1 MGDWGYCYIS
11 QLGETFYQGMRKSL
25 TISTFSI
32 SIIQVK
38 EYTLNDK
45 SKNEI
50 QGFISTQKETVYPTA
65 SEDEKTEGKCQI
77 NIDIGSNYLGEGI
90 FK

>member
-1 MGDWGYCYIS
+1 MGD
-11 QLGETFYQGMRKSL
+11 TFYKGMQKSL
-25 TISTFSI
+25 TISTLSI

-77 NIDIGSNYLGEGI
+77 NIDIGSNYILGG
-90 FK
+90 FLSRTLATLMSLY